1 MQGRSSA
8 RAFTRSTTATRLIRW
23 PSACCPWSTGSIRPR
38 WHFCSTTGSNGA
50 KTTFTLTESFLI
62 NRLCLTT
69 ILMMTVACPNVVMAA
84 ESAPLPAHEATYEV
98 LRHGKKVGE
107 LEVSLEQLDSG
118 VWYYRSDTRATA
130 GGERARTVS
139 SEQAAS
145 APGRGT
151 RIRMLPYHHAQ
162 HAPANN
168 RHFQHQADWQ
178 AGTTQVR
185 TEKGEK
191 TVELTDRLVDPL
203 SLRLQLAVNLSD
215 PDKRYGNHDFELID
229 RNEIKHARYMYDGDE
244 TLELPAGCFETV
256 RIRRDEKPGSDKVNL
271 SWHAADFHWMPVR
284 ILQRRGGKD
293 RLDIRLVSSSL
304 PLKDCS
310 YAFTDLTHPFQP
322 IAGAPAD
329 RRANQTGRPPG
340 NAQWPDFCCR
350 PNAAHFPKEN
360 GHRLFADARGWRAG
374 LTGPP
379 SDCRPAR
386 AGCRVANGNK
396 TSRNREPAHRKT
408 PTRPPPA
415 FSGRPAHRP

>member
-1 MQGRSSA
+1 M
-8 RAFTRSTTATRLIRW
+8 
-23 PSACCPWSTGSIRPR
+23 
-38 WHFCSTTGSNGA
+38 
-50 KTTFTLTESFLI
+50 
-62 NRLCLTT
+62 

-107 LEVSLEQLDSG
+107 LEVSLEQLDNG

-130 GGERARTVS
+130 WWAKALNVS
-139 SEQAAS
+139 AEEAAHFTW
-145 APGRGT
+145 RGD
-151 RIRMLPYHHAQ
+151 RIRMLTYHHAQ

-215 PDKRYGNHDFELID
+215 PDKRHGNHDFELID

-256 RIRRDEKPGSDKVNL
+256 RIRRDEKPGSDKINL

-310 YAFTDLTHPFQP
+310 
-322 IAGAPAD
+322 
-329 RRANQTGRPPG
+329 
-340 NAQWPDFCCR
+340 
-350 PNAAHFPKEN
+350 
-360 GHRLFADARGWRAG
+360 
-374 LTGPP
+374 
-379 SDCRPAR
+379 
-386 AGCRVANGNK
+386 
-396 TSRNREPAHRKT
+396 
-408 PTRPPPA
+408 
-415 FSGRPAHRP
+415 